1 MNAVYRGLILLQQ
14 TTGQRTTYHSVAED
28 LWDSSDKAYQ
38 PALLPVCKTFVNGT
52 PQVLPKPVYNPAA
65 RPSRLDSHP
74 ISPQEATIMALITR
88 ISRLFQAD
96 FHAVLDRIE
105 EPDVLLRQAV
115 REMEEELVRDEQR
128 GKRLQQDQRQLVTH
142 ERELAQSLQEIEK
155 ELDSCFEAGNDALA
169 RACIR
174 RRLETQRF
182 GKHLARRHKALG
194 EALDDL
200 NSRIRENRT
209 RLESMR
215 QKAELLAG
223 ETALPADDW
232 NLPEISVRDED
243 VEVAFLREKQH
254 RSRP

>member
-1 MNAVYRGLILLQQ
+1 
-14 TTGQRTTYHSVAED
+14 
-28 LWDSSDKAYQ
+28 
-38 PALLPVCKTFVNGT
+38 
-52 PQVLPKPVYNPAA
+52 
-65 RPSRLDSHP
+65 
-74 ISPQEATIMALITR
+74 MALIRR

-115 REMEEELVRDEQR
+115 REMEEELARDEQR
-128 GKRLQQDQRQLVTH
+128 SKRLQQEQRQLMT
-142 ERELAQSLQEIEK
+142 RESDLAQSLQDIEK
-155 ELDSCFEAGNDALA
+155 ELDSCFAAGNEDLA
-169 RACIR
+169 RICLR

-182 GKHLARRHKALG
+182 GKHLSRNYKALE

-215 QKAELLAG
+215 QQAELLAG
-223 ETALPADDW
+223 QTTRSADDW
-232 NLPEISVRDED
+232 NLPEISVRDEE

-254 RSRP
+254 RSRS